1 MLETGLAS
9 KIVQM
14 NAFIFV
20 SLILIKI
27 QPVYFP
33 ITAFLLTVTF
43 FFSFLLRFSLKK
55 LEKVIT

>member
-1 MLETGLAS
+1 MLETVLAS
-9 KIVQM
+9 KIVKM

-33 ITAFLLTVTF
+33 IIAFLSTDFFL
-43 FFSFLLRFSLKK
+43 FFSFKIFS
-55 LEKVIT
+55 

>member
-1 MLETGLAS
+1 MLETGLILRLAS
-9 KIVQM
+9 KILQM

-33 ITAFLLTVTF
+33 ITTFLSTVI
-43 FFSFLLRFSLKK
+43 FFSFFSYK
-55 LEKVIT
+55 IFS